1 MNTWTTPT
9 VVLTVLAVAGML
21 IGTAQPSSAEDHLVG
36 GYAEVA
42 ATNAQGVA
50 AAEFAVRTLAAM
62 PDRPAAMSLVEVL
75 SAQRQVVAG
84 TNYRLRMKVKV
95 DGTDK
100 EVEVVVWRKLSGEH
114 TLTSSTWK

>member
-9 VVLTVLAVAGML
+9 VVLAVLVAAGML
-21 IGTAQPSSAEDHLVG
+21 IGTAQPSSAEEHLVG

-42 ATNAQGVA
+42 VTNAQVVT
-50 AAEFAVRTLAAM
+50 AAEFAVKTLAAM
-62 PDRPAAMSLVEVL
+62 PERTVAISLVEIL

-84 TNYRLRMKVKV
+84 TNYRLRIKVKV
-95 DGTDK
+95 DGAEK

-114 TLTSSTWK
+114 NLTSRTWK